1 MRRVRRFILF
11 RSLLREMVPT
21 FILAAGVTTFLLLV
35 NALFKLA
42 DLFISHSLS
51 SRDALSFVLLG
62 LPHVVVLTI
71 PIGALFAVL
80 MTAGRLSAD
89 SELIALHS
97 CGVPLSRV
105 ARPLLAAGFA
115 LFVLDLVLT
124 TVVMPPA
131 NRALGRLT
139 LRVALSGAKASIE
152 PRVFIE
158 EFTGLVLYV
167 DRIDRESGRWN
178 GVLLFDQTATTD
190 EVLVTADIGEL
201 STDPRT
207 GAAWLTLRDAVTHRL
222 QPDRP
227 DKYNTNINTLMQI
240 RLEAPGSSTG
250 LRKVGVRETDTRD
263 LLARFTDPQLK
274 AAERLDARVEVHKRI
289 AIPGAALL
297 FAFVGFPLGVR
308 NRRGGRSFGLT
319 MSALLVV
326 VYYVLLSNGE
336 LLARSGSVP
345 PALGIWLPNVAM
357 ALVGVVLLRRA
368 SRGLAPAPSLGLKS
382 RLAGLWARLRP
393 PRVPVPTVGRADASG
408 SSSDS
413 SRAGGDSPFALGIL
427 DRYLLRLCL
436 AFLGLVIVAIAAIYI
451 VVNFSDNVD
460 DIQKFK
466 VPMSVVVSYY
476 FFLLPQVLHEIL
488 PMAFL
493 IAFLGAAAVLERN
506 NETTAIKAAGISL
519 TRSALPLLLL
529 GLGLGVALFVLDESV
544 VQRSNRASQK
554 LLDVIRGRKVARS
567 YRATDRPAM
576 FLPDGRTLVNFL
588 LFDVD
593 TNTLVRPSI
602 YVFDDRLNLRMC
614 YMATKATYQGG
625 KWVAENGWSRTLLAG
640 GSADYSPNLT
650 ELPIPVSPRY
660 FGREYRKPSQMSFGR
675 LREYIGTLRAAG
687 YRVDRYR
694 VQLHQKLTH
703 PLSLVVL
710 AWLAL
715 PFAFRMGRRG
725 AMMGIAVA
733 MVMGMAYIALT
744 AFVGKLGESSLLPP
758 VVAAWAP
765 TVTFV
770 LLAINRH
777 TTLRT

>member
-1 MRRVRRFILF
+1 MRLRRRWILS
-11 RSLLREMVPT
+11 RALVREMLPT
-21 FILAAGVTTFLLLV
+21 LVLATGVTTFLLLIRS
-35 NALFKLA
+35 LFQLA
-42 DLFISHSLS
+42 DLFISHSLAPA
-51 SRDALSFVLLG
+51 DAARFVLLG
-62 LPHVVVLTI
+62 LPHVAVLTI

-89 SELIALHS
+89 SELVALQA
-97 CGVPLSRV
+97 CGVPLRRV

-115 LFVLDLVLT
+115 LFLVDLVLT
-124 TVVMPPA
+124 VFVMPQS

-139 LRVALSGAKASIE
+139 LRVALSGAKAMVE

-158 EFTGLVLYV
+158 EFTGQVLYV
-167 DRIDRESGRWN
+167 DRIDREQGRWF
-178 GVLLFDQTATTD
+178 GVLLFDQSATTE
-190 EVLVTADIGEL
+190 EVLVTADSGEL
-201 STDPRT
+201 TTDPRT
-207 GAAWLTLRDAVTHRL
+207 GGAWLTLHDAVTHRL

-227 DKYNTNINTLMQI
+227 EKYNTSVNTVMQI
-240 RLEAPGSSTG
+240 RLEAPSSSSG
-250 LRKVGVRETDTRD
+250 QRKVGVRETDTSE
-263 LLARFTDPQLK
+263 LLARLSDQSATPG
-274 AAERLDARVEVHKRI
+274 ERLDARVEIHKRI
-289 AIPGAALL
+289 AIPAAALL

-319 MSALLVV
+319 VSVALIV
-326 VYYVLLSNGE
+326 VYYVLLNNGE
-336 LLARSGSVP
+336 LLGRSGTVP
-345 PALGIWLPNVAM
+345 PALGIWLPNAAM
-357 ALVGVVLLRRA
+357 ALAGALFLRRA
-368 SRGLAPAPSLGLKS
+368 SAGLPAAGDRSRWARVLRAFTRLPFRRHAALTAHAAPA
-382 RLAGLWARLRP
+382 
-393 PRVPVPTVGRADASG
+393 ADAQARPRLSG
-408 SSSDS
+408 S
-413 SRAGGDSPFALGIL
+413 SPFALGIL
-427 DRYLLRLCL
+427 DRYLLRLCI
-436 AFLGLVIVAIAAIYI
+436 AFLALVVVAVSAIYI

-466 VPMSVVVSYY
+466 VPISVVGSYY

-544 VQRSNRASQK
+544 VQRANRASQR

-602 YVFDDRLNLRMC
+602 YVFDDRLNLRMR
-614 YMATKATYQGG
+614 YMAAKATYRDG
-625 KWVAENGWSRTLLAG
+625 KWSAEDGWSRTLLAG
-640 GSADYSPNLT
+640 GSADFSPHVT
-650 ELPIPVSPRY
+650 DLPIPVSPRY
-660 FGREYRKPSQMSFGR
+660 FGREYRKPSQMSFRR
-675 LREYIGTLRAAG
+675 LREYIRTLRAAG
-687 YRVDRYR
+687 YRVDRYT

-733 MVMGMAYIALT
+733 MVLGMAYIALT
-744 AFVGKLGESSLLPP
+744 ALVGKLGESSLLPP

-777 TTLRT
+777 TILRT